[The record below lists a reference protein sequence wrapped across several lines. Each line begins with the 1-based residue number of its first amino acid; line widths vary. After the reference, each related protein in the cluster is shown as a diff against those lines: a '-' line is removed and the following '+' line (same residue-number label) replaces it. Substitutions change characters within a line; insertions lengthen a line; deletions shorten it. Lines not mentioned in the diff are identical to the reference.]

1 LPFVLL
7 YSTDDEWVL
16 ETANQTVHGD
26 AFMSVLRS
34 YDTALNTCLY
44 KQAYRIVP
52 SSKYSASVTEIA
64 PLTPQEEAAWRAL
77 ARAVLVI
84 PRVLDAELLESQG
97 LNLTEYNVLMNLSEA
112 PDHSLRMS
120 ELANFISIT
129 ISGLTRA
136 VERLS
141 RQGLVERVRA
151 ESDGRGQVA
160 VLTPAG
166 LTRLKQ
172 AWPIHLA
179 GVRRHVMDHL
189 EGMDLVAFAEAIA
202 EVASADVGPPVRRTT
217 PRAERAT
224 RR

>member
-1 LPFVLL
+1 
-7 YSTDDEWVL
+7 
-16 ETANQTVHGD
+16 
-26 AFMSVLRS
+26 
-34 YDTALNTCLY
+34 
-44 KQAYRIVP
+44 
-52 SSKYSASVTEIA
+52 
-64 PLTPQEEAAWRAL
+64 
-77 ARAVLVI
+77 
-84 PRVLDAELLESQG
+84 
-97 LNLTEYNVLMNLSEA
+97 MNLSEA
-112 PDHSLRMS
+112 PDRSMRMS

-136 VERLS
+136 VERVS

-166 LTRLKQ
+166 LMRLKE

-189 EGMDLVAFAEAIA
+189 EGMDLVAFAEAFA
-202 EVASADVGPPVRRTT
+202 EVASADVGPPVRRTIPSAGT
-217 PRAERAT
+217 AA

>member
-1 LPFVLL
+1 
-7 YSTDDEWVL
+7 
-16 ETANQTVHGD
+16 
-26 AFMSVLRS
+26 M
-34 YDTALNTCLY
+34 
-44 KQAYRIVP
+44 
-52 SSKYSASVTEIA
+52 TEIA

-84 PRVLDAELLESQG
+84 PRVLDAELLEAQG

-120 ELANFISIT
+120 ELANFISIS

-136 VERLS
+136 VE
-141 RQGLVERVRA
+141 
-151 ESDGRGQVA
+151 
-160 VLTPAG
+160 
-166 LTRLKQ
+166 RLKQ

-217 PRAERAT
+217 LRAGGGGGR
-224 RR
+224 

>member
-1 LPFVLL
+1 
-7 YSTDDEWVL
+7 
-16 ETANQTVHGD
+16 
-26 AFMSVLRS
+26 
-34 YDTALNTCLY
+34 
-44 KQAYRIVP
+44 
-52 SSKYSASVTEIA
+52 VTEIA

-84 PRVLDAELLESQG
+84 PRVLDAELLEAQG

-166 LTRLKQ
+166 LARLKQ

-189 EGMDLVAFAEAIA
+189 EGMDLVAFAEALA

-217 PRAERAT
+217 PRAVARAAD
-224 RR
+224 RS

>member
-1 LPFVLL
+1 MQF
-7 YSTDDEWVL
+7 
-16 ETANQTVHGD
+16 
-26 AFMSVLRS
+26 
-34 YDTALNTCLY
+34 
-44 KQAYRIVP
+44 VP
-52 SSKYSASVTEIA
+52 SSKYIGFVTEIS

-84 PRVLDAELLESQG
+84 PRVLDAELLEAQG

-166 LTRLKQ
+166 LARLKE

-202 EVASADVGPPVRRTT
+202 EVASADVGPPVRRTI
-217 PRAERAT
+217 PRAGRT
-224 RR
+224 GGR